1 MGDPNRPTVARKRE
15 LVRRIEQVSRR
26 LARATAA
33 RDAIAAERDALQTE
47 LDGPVSDRADRAIGP
62 VAWRRPPAVPD
73 ASPTPLR
80 WRSWWPRNRH

>member
-1 MGDPNRPTVARKRE
+1 MGDLNRRTAARQRD

-47 LDGPVSDRADRAIGP
+47 LDGPVSDRADGAIGP
-62 VAWRRPPAVPD
+62 VAWRRPPTAPD